1 MIEAGVD
8 EAGRGPLA
16 GPVFSAAVILDK
28 EKQNWG
34 LNDSKKISETK
45 RESIAQEIKEKAIAW
60 SIGISSSEEIDEVN
74 ILKATLI
81 AMKRAI
87 EGYFS
92 VNVEDVNIIKVKGKT
107 KRSRYRIR
115 KKSDWKK
122 AYVRL
127 ADGQSIEVTSE

>member
-1 MIEAGVD
+1 MIKQKDLILYSGLIIL
-8 EAGRGPLA
+8 GLA
-16 GPVFSAAVILDK
+16 APFLFSAFKVDINATKLQVKKAV
-28 EKQNWG
+28 
-34 LNDSKKISETK
+34 
-45 RESIAQEIKEKAIAW
+45 
-60 SIGISSSEEIDEVN
+60 
-74 ILKATLI
+74 
-81 AMKRAI
+81 